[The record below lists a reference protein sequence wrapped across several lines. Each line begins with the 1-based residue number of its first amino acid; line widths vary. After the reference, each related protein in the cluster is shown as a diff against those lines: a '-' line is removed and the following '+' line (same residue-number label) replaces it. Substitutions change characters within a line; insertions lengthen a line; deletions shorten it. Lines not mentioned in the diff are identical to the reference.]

1 MGRPHA
7 RAHVLSGVTCALH
20 ACIYRVYGEQGSVV
34 CGFAGA
40 NKCTVKARQQ
50 GYVEYDPHIK
60 HGTEASTKVAVVA
73 SRSVCAGDNFTV
85 VQMGTLG
92 EVGSVHQQLAVL
104 VLVRSAHEQSKARHE
119 VFTAEQLRPLLQM
132 VEWRRCGLPAM
143 DEAKVSVCT
152 APQIAMCVTI
162 YVQSYMLP

>member
-1 MGRPHA
+1 M
-7 RAHVLSGVTCALH
+7 
-20 ACIYRVYGEQGSVV
+20 V

-60 HGTEASTKVAVVA
+60 HGTAALTKVAVVA

-104 VLVRSAHEQSKARHE
+104 VLVRSPLEQSKARHE
-119 VFTAEQLRPLLQM
+119 VFTAEQFRPTLQM
-132 VEWRRCGLPAM
+132 VEWRRCGLPSM
-143 DEAKVSVCT
+143 EEAKVSVCT
-152 APQIAMCVTI
+152 APQIAI
-162 YVQSYMLP
+162 LSPYMSSHGRVCICYY

>member
-1 MGRPHA
+1 M
-7 RAHVLSGVTCALH
+7 
-20 ACIYRVYGEQGSVV
+20 V

-60 HGTEASTKVAVVA
+60 HGTAASTKVAVVA

-104 VLVRSAHEQSKARHE
+104 VLVRSPHEQSKARHE

-162 YVQSYMLP
+162 YVQSYMLL